1 MTSEPENMNPQ
12 SRCPDS
18 CPPLKS
24 DHIDKKIKLYK
35 KILKSSLNECK
46 KKKEGLDLY
55 YQYLHRANSSFQ
67 SSVIVLSAASTFIQ
81 SLTANEFGGDQT
93 IRIIILSITSYSG
106 LILAIAKYMRLDEMK
121 ESAQSLRD
129 RFAELQSRIRY
140 YIDLIKPWKNEAH
153 YENHPSEKTKKNQWV
168 SLIDQIEKEYINII
182 DTKKEL
188 SASYEKIIDSV
199 ITRKY
204 EKIYE
209 KLYPG
214 EKREVDTES
223 DEEDNTSDDV
233 SVSSSNGTIGCIGRT
248 PREPDSRRR
257 ADFNV

>member
-1 MTSEPENMNPQ
+1 MTSEPEHMNSQ
-12 SRCPDS
+12 SQCPDS
-18 CPPLKS
+18 YPPLKS

-81 SLTANEFGGDQT
+81 SLTANEFGDDQT

-129 RFAELQSRIRY
+129 RFAELQ
-140 YIDLIKPWKNEAH
+140 
-153 YENHPSEKTKKNQWV
+153 
-168 SLIDQIEKEYINII
+168 
-182 DTKKEL
+182 
-188 SASYEKIIDSV
+188 
-199 ITRKY
+199 
-204 EKIYE
+204 
-209 KLYPG
+209 
-214 EKREVDTES
+214 
-223 DEEDNTSDDV
+223 
-233 SVSSSNGTIGCIGRT
+233 
-248 PREPDSRRR
+248 
-257 ADFNV
+257 